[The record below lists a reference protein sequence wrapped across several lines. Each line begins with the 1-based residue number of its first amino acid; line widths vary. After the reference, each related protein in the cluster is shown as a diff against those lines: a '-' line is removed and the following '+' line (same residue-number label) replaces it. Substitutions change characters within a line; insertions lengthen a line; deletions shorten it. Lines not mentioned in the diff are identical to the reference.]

1 MTPALLNWFS
11 GNAGFILTRICAN
24 EKAAE
29 AFKKLKLQNV
39 RTRCY
44 FDFLDARK
52 HTMIKREDLNYFS
65 YVSIVTSQSL
75 QKRLWQLSSH
85 WWHSKKSKS
94 QARLVPGLQKISSS
108 KKMEMDGL
116 SQSSQ
121 PFLFGLLQKGCSHCI
136 CCCADSKIHDATDCI
151 FCQGNEM
158 SSQTVTSQSFHFKHQ
173 KAVLA
178 GEVDN
183 YSSGTSNE
191 SPISL
196 RPEMVKEW
204 RDGGS
209 SCGNKRKK
217 KGEEAMIAG
226 NPTSNKSNASKNGS
240 SGHSTPLDY
249 FPFYLRLSHGDAF
262 NTQNANFSNSDN
274 RECFSHSKPKIKAM
288 FIASGSLSFS
298 ARPLFPSLGD
308 LRKSLKPKGATKTI
322 DNKKNKQ
329 DDSQLCSPNQM
340 KPIGPFPEAILLK
353 EFCEGEERQDMEIH
367 MIGACEDQKCSTVTT
382 SLMNFELEARWIN
395 DFKSMFRQ
403 RLKESSGTALV
414 IKDGMKQSQRIAHL
428 PNLSSKLCKEGMI
441 YDDDDDEANMM
452 RIGRLR
458 RRRRPVLTMMKP
470 EGRLLFLCT
479 VTKKMTM
486 ENNEVRHSKFASA
499 IYTKEKSGYLRKV
512 AASLFT

>member
-1 MTPALLNWFS
+1 MESVFLCLS
-11 GNAGFILTRICAN
+11 GLHISEAEGDDPFGESRQIACKNGCGNFHLIGGIPRNQNPKQDWCQLITVSSRIG
-24 EKAAE
+24 
-29 AFKKLKLQNV
+29 
-39 RTRCY
+39 
-44 FDFLDARK
+44 
-52 HTMIKREDLNYFS
+52 
-65 YVSIVTSQSL
+65 
-75 QKRLWQLSSH
+75 
-85 WWHSKKSKS
+85 HSKWED
-94 QARLVPGLQKISSS
+94 GLQKISSS

-121 PFLFGLLQKGCSHCI
+121 PFLFGLLQKGI
-136 CCCADSKIHDATDCI
+136 TALTQYQ
-151 FCQGNEM
+151 QGDPVQDKEA
-158 SSQTVTSQSFHFKHQ
+158 

-217 KGEEAMIAG
+217 KGEEAMVESSIFLTSSPPSSLIAG

-367 MIGACEDQKCSTVTT
+367 MIGACE
-382 SLMNFELEARWIN
+382 
-395 DFKSMFRQ
+395 
-403 RLKESSGTALV
+403 G
-414 IKDGMKQSQRIAHL
+414 
-428 PNLSSKLCKEGMI
+428 
-441 YDDDDDEANMM
+441 
-452 RIGRLR
+452 
-458 RRRRPVLTMMKP
+458 
-470 EGRLLFLCT
+470 
-479 VTKKMTM
+479 
-486 ENNEVRHSKFASA
+486 
-499 IYTKEKSGYLRKV
+499 
-512 AASLFT
+512 